1 MSTIELKNIV
11 ISKIS
16 EINDET
22 FLAAINTILDSKS
35 ETIENYNSDLK
46 KSEIDLVQG
55 NVATHNQVLEKIAQW
70 KKR

>member
-46 KSEIDLVQG
+46 KSENDIALG

>member
-1 MSTIELKNIV
+1 MSTIELKNLV

-16 EINDET
+16 EINDEA

-35 ETIENYNSDLK
+35 ESVEDYNLDLK
-46 KSEIDLVQG
+46 KSEDDIAQG
-55 NVATHNQVLEKIAQW
+55 NVSTHDQVLEKIAQW